1 MHNPSEGDIIGG
13 IMMYNNLYGVGH
25 YGGGL
30 GQGFEGGIGTWAF
43 SPAIF
48 IGLSILGF
56 LFAIWFVISLALKG
70 YALWTAAKRG
80 EKWWFIALL
89 IINTM
94 GIFELLYLL
103 FIAKVSWSSDC
114 KSCGH
119 CKHCC
124 EGSKTCE
131 VDESE
136 ERMDRDNEENT
147 KKEAEEVI

>member
-1 MHNPSEGDIIGG
+1 
-13 IMMYNNLYGVGH
+13 MMYNNLYGVGH
-25 YGGGL
+25 YSGGYL
-30 GQGFEGGIGTWAF
+30 PWAF
-43 SPAIF
+43 SPAVF

-56 LFAIWFVISLALKG
+56 LFAVWFIISIALKG
-70 YALWTAAKRG
+70 YALWTAAKRH

-89 IINTM
+89 VINTM

-114 KSCGH
+114 KDCGH

-124 EGSKTCE
+124 EGSKTC
-131 VDESE
+131 DLSE
-136 ERMDRDNEENT
+136 TEEEKMSSENEENT